1 MNITTGKRDSA
12 SDLSKWDS
20 CLSSLL
26 RYSSSDG
33 SSYLDLRLLPVH
45 PSTVNGAIIVF
56 IPYNNNLTDGVTRA
70 TKACIVNKVNSGFLV
85 SGYPITR
92 TDF

>member
-45 PSTVNGAIIVF
+45 PSTVAGAIIISYSIQQFSV
-56 IPYNNNLTDGVTRA
+56 L
-70 TKACIVNKVNSGFLV
+70 
-85 SGYPITR
+85 
-92 TDF
+92 